1 MVAGCVITDECALAV
16 STERMWKVVFSGE
29 DTAALPKACAGFI
42 DAVDVEG
49 DGGPGSVS
57 TMTLSPAAAELAG
70 SGLMRTRLVA
80 RDNVARVIKTEVLDS
95 YCLTGSKVSGQLK
108 SSQVAEVKLEVA
120 GEGACVAKLRVEYER
135 LDGSGAL
142 SAEDQAALVAG
153 YLDLLKMVEAYLVAH
168 PAEYA

>member
-80 RDNVARVIKTEVLDS
+80 RDNAARVIKTEVLE
-95 YCLTGSKVSGQLK
+95 GSKVSGQLK
-108 SSQVAEVKLEVA
+108 SQVAEVKLEAA

-168 PAEYA
+168 PAEYASLNQH